1 MKKNIHT
8 ESVDRLFQAI
18 LSLQNTDECYSFFED
33 ICTINELLSLA
44 QRFDVGMRLM
54 EGQTYQEIAGATG
67 SSTATISRVNR
78 LLGDVNSGLEMAV
91 GRIKKDGKVEDRE
104 EQADDQ

>member
-91 GRIKKDGKVEDRE
+91 NRIRPDKQDNE
-104 EQADDQ
+104 E